1 MLRSWQALAKY
12 TINEISKQESHSLI
26 AVNACVGS
34 GKTTVAMQTMVDFIK
49 KNDLNDTIQVF
60 VCPRLALCKQQAAE
74 IERYFTEAGVTSF
87 KVICYNC
94 EGEKPKEFTEKYNQH
109 IVLVACDKSIWD
121 DKLPAFKRL
130 LENRACGVI
139 AYDEAHNYSAHC
151 SQMFHYT
158 EDESLSY
165 TADDGLATYF
175 ETSLFMSGTPN
186 EYQIKLAKDNHSID
200 FSIKDAIS
208 ITPRPYICKPTLNLV
223 HSKDE
228 FFDVRLIRNA
238 IIAVKNHEKE
248 LYKNNEYMQPR
259 ILVCADG
266 IDTIQ
271 NIKNELGGDCHV
283 ILLHSIK
290 ETNIDNSREFFEP
303 EINGDKKN
311 KAEVMEMLDA
321 IDSGSEKASELLS
334 DKKPIIVLQVD
345 MISEGVNIKS
355 FNSVFITS
363 HSETKQ
369 MQQIGR
375 VLRHFKV
382 RDENENILFDKYQ
395 SGLANIYCPISND
408 SEVGELLFNL
418 ERAGLSEGCFNWGK
432 IVNVTHSSANSEN
445 SNNPTKPEIW
455 KSIDREFNIDE
466 LYKMGDSVWNS
477 KVLSN
482 VLNLNLSDELRAKL
496 VDLAKALTTGNLS
509 KDKKKKTEAK
519 RLMNEAVKDKSEA
532 ESKSEKEIKKRKEKD
547 ITSYRFALRS
557 LYKKLLLNGITE
569 TLKPLYFKDEVL
581 FYNQFLHDV
590 ELSKFVKD
598 VFDKIGL
605 RMR

>member
-1 MLRSWQALAKY
+1 MLRDWQKSARR
-12 TINEISKQESHSLI
+12 TINEISKQEAHALI

-34 GKTTVAMQTMVDFIK
+34 GKTTVAMQAMVDFIE
-49 KNDLNDTIQVF
+49 KNTLNETIQVF

-74 IERYFTEAGVTSF
+74 IEDYFTKSQIESF

-94 EGEKPKEFTEKYNQH
+94 EGEKPKEFVDHNQH
-109 IVLVACDKSIWD
+109 VVLVACDKSIWD
-121 DKLPAFKRL
+121 DKLPSFKRL
-130 LENRACGVI
+130 LESRKCGVI

-158 EDESLSY
+158 EDESLPY
-165 TADDGLATYF
+165 TADDGLAAYF
-175 ETSLFMSGTPN
+175 ETNLFMSGTPN
-186 EYQIKLAKDNHSID
+186 EYQIKLSKDNHSID
-200 FSIKDAIS
+200 LSIKDAIN

-223 HSKDE
+223 HSKE
-228 FFDVRLIRNA
+228 EVFDVRLIRNA

-248 LYKNNEYMQPR
+248 FYENNKYMQPR

-271 NIKNELGGDCHV
+271 NIKDELGDDCHV
-283 ILLHSIK
+283 ILLHSVKPTSI
-290 ETNIDNSREFFEP
+290 NNAPDFFEP
-303 EINGDKKN
+303 EINGDKKS

-375 VLRHFKV
+375 VLRHFV
-382 RDENENILFDKYQ
+382 VEDENKKVLFDKYQ

-408 SEVGELLFNL
+408 SEIGELLFNL

-432 IVNVTHSSANSEN
+432 IVNVTHSSANSEL
-445 SNNPTKPEIW
+445 SDNPAKPEIW
-455 KSIDREFNIDE
+455 KSIDSKFNIDE

-482 VLNLNLSDELRAKL
+482 VLNLNLSDELKSKL
-496 VDLAKALTTGNLS
+496 VNLAKALTEGKLS
-509 KDKKKKTEAK
+509 KGKTGPKSKKGTKKG
-519 RLMNEAVKDKSEA
+519 KSEA
-532 ESKSEKEIKKRKEKD
+532 ESKSEKKRERD
-547 ITSYRFALRS
+547 ITSYRSALRS

-569 TLKPLYFKDEVL
+569 TLKPLYFKNEIL
-581 FYNQFLHDV
+581 FYNQFLHDA
-590 ELSKFVKD
+590 ELSEFVKD
-598 VFDKIGL
+598 IFDKIGL

>member
-1 MLRSWQALAKY
+1 MLRPWQVSARYK
-12 TINEISKQESHSLI
+12 INKISKQEIHSLI
-26 AVNACVGS
+26 AVSACVGS
-34 GKTTVAMQTMVDFIK
+34 GKTTVAMQAMVDFIK
-49 KNDLNDTIQVF
+49 RNDLNETIQVF
-60 VCPRLALCKQQAAE
+60 VCPRLALCEQQAKE
-74 IERYFTEAGVTSF
+74 IEKYFTESQIESF

-94 EGEKPKEFTEKYNQH
+94 EGEKPKEFTDHNQH

-130 LENRACGVI
+130 LENRECGVI

-158 EDESLSY
+158 EDKSLPY
-165 TADDGLATYF
+165 TADDGLAAYF
-175 ETSLFMSGTPN
+175 DTSLFMSGTPN

-200 FSIKDAIS
+200 LSIKDAIS
-208 ITPRPYICKPTLNLV
+208 VTPRPYICKPTLNLV

-228 FFDVRLIRNA
+228 VFDVRLIRDA
-238 IIAVKNHEKE
+238 IIAIKNHEKE
-248 LYKNNEYMQPR
+248 FYKDNEYMQPR

-271 NIKNELGGDCHV
+271 NIKNELGDDCHV
-283 ILLHSIK
+283 ILLHSVK
-290 ETNIDNSREFFEP
+290 ETNIDNGREFFEP
-303 EINGDKKN
+303 EINGDKKS

-375 VLRHFKV
+375 VLRHFEVK
-382 RDENENILFDKYQ
+382 DENGNILFDKYQ
-395 SGLANIYCPISND
+395 TGLANIYCPISND
-408 SEVGELLFNL
+408 SEIGELLFNL
-418 ERAGLSEGCFNWGK
+418 ERAGLSEGCFEWGK
-432 IVNVTHSSANSEN
+432 IVNVTHSSANSE
-445 SNNPTKPEIW
+445 SSDNPTKPEVW
-455 KSIDREFNIDE
+455 KSIDSEFNIDE
-466 LYKMGDSVWNS
+466 LYKMGDSVWNA

-482 VLNLNLSDELRAKL
+482 VLNLNLSDELKSKL

-509 KDKKKKTEAK
+509 KGKKEKAEAKKKIKEST
-519 RLMNEAVKDKSEA
+519 KDKSEV
-532 ESKSEKEIKKRKEKD
+532 ESKSEKKKEKD
-547 ITSYRFALRS
+547 ITSYRTALRS

-569 TLKPLYFKDEVL
+569 TLKPLYFNNEVL
-581 FYNQFLHDV
+581 FYNQFLHDM
-590 ELSKFVKD
+590 ELSEFVKD